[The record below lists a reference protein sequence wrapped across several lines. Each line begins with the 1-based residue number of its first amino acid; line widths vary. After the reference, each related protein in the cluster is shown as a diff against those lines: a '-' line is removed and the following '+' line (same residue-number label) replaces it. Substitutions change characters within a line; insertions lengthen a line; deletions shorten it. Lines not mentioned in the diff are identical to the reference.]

1 MTVSLKK
8 MMANLPPD
16 RRRNVEKRADKLIA
30 VEMSLRD
37 LRETFAKTQEA
48 VAETMQVGQ
57 EAVSRIESRQKD
69 MRISTLRNYVAA
81 IGAELQLVAKFPD
94 GRRVSVIDLAPEKGR
109 IARRRLTSAKAGR
122 RPKP

>member
-1 MTVSLKK
+1 MTDSLKK
-8 MMANLPPD
+8 MMANLPSG
-16 RRRNVEKRADKLIA
+16 RRRNVQKRAARLIA
-30 VEMSLRD
+30 EEMSLRD

-48 VAETMQVGQ
+48 IAETMQVGQ

-94 GRRVSVIDLAPEKGR
+94 GRTVSVIDFAPNKTRIGR
-109 IARRRLTSAKAGR
+109 PPRTSARAGR
-122 RPKP
+122 RPTP